1 MEQAQGPI
9 FLAAAP
15 AGPVEEVDLVLRL
28 RVLVVALQRAR
39 AQVVIVA
46 AESKT
51 RVDLAHTFGKYPEQA
66 VRNLVKRADGETRQP
81 EFAAA
86 VRRAA
91 PPLVQWLWK
100 PG

>member
-9 FLAAAP
+9 FLAVAP
-15 AGPVEEVDLVLRL
+15 AEPVEDADLVLRL
-28 RVLVVALQRAR
+28 RVLAAALQRAR

-46 AESKT
+46 AESET
-51 RVDLAHTFGKYPEQA
+51 RLDLAHTFGKYPEQA
-66 VRNLVKRADGETRQP
+66 VRNPVKRADGETRPP

-91 PPLVQWLWK
+91 AALVQWLWK